1 MQHLW
6 LTAPGLW
13 RGELGWVPAG
23 RRRPIPAAESSLGA
37 VSFPEYLASW
47 LNRYPSDRDWV
58 DDDANFACR
67 RSEAEWLC
75 SLRLKPGLTGDDM
88 ERLVEWKFGRWP
100 AARRQPLAAVT
111 GDRHRATAEVVK
123 NAIADARD
131 HPDDDTRAMNAIRW
145 SVEGFGVPMASVFLA
160 LYFPDRFT
168 IADSRA
174 LGTLRAWRGYP
185 AGARSFTTD
194 VWVRYLAECRAI
206 LTECRVSG
214 VVPRFEGEWTLR
226 GVDQALWAAKGAP
239 GPGGSIA

>member
-1 MQHLW
+1 VL
-6 LTAPGLW
+6 
-13 RGELGWVPAG
+13 AG

-75 SLRLKPGLTGDDM
+75 SLRLKPGLTQDDM
-88 ERLVEWKFGRWP
+88 KRLVEWKFGRWP

-111 GDRHRATAEVVK
+111 GDRYRATAKVVK

-185 AGARSFTTD
+185 AGVRGFTTD
-194 VWVRYLAECRAI
+194 GWVRYLAECRAI
-206 LTECRVSG
+206 LTECRASG

-226 GVDQALWAAKGAP
+226 GVDQALWAANGAS

>member
-1 MQHLW
+1 
-6 LTAPGLW
+6 
-13 RGELGWVPAG
+13 
-23 RRRPIPAAESSLGA
+23 
-37 VSFPEYLASW
+37 
-47 LNRYPSDRDWV
+47 
-58 DDDANFACR
+58 
-67 RSEAEWLC
+67 
-75 SLRLKPGLTGDDM
+75 M

-111 GDRHRATAEVVK
+111 GDRHRATAKVVK

-131 HPDDDTRAMNAIRW
+131 YPDDDTRAMNAIRW

-194 VWVRYLAECRAI
+194 GWVCYLAECRAI
-206 LTECRVSG
+206 LTECRASG

-226 GVDQALWAAKGAP
+226 GVDQALWAANGAP